1 VCSQLRF
8 LQQHH
13 PDQHHPQIA
22 ANVSCFFITLQFFF
36 TTIRLSLYVLLVQ
49 EYEFVVEFV
58 LQLQIVKNR
67 KSFLSV
73 NGTGVNYGSLEA
85 GMKYLLAVLDMSGVG
100 SKLVQDLSI
109 YWWILLLTFLLAF
122 LLSLVWIGEPSCDS
136 CFWSG

>member
-1 VCSQLRF
+1 
-8 LQQHH
+8 
-13 PDQHHPQIA
+13 
-22 ANVSCFFITLQFFF
+22 
-36 TTIRLSLYVLLVQ
+36 LYVLLVQ
-49 EYEFVVEFV
+49 EYVFVVELV
-58 LQLQIVKNR
+58 LQHQIVKNR

-122 LLSLVWIGEPSCDS
+122 LLSLVWIGEHSCDS